1 MLSVWKKFCLVRELE
16 NARENTHRREAF
28 PLLLVRKEFYLFR
41 DTEKA

>member
-1 MLSVWKKFCLVRELE
+1 MLPVWKKFSPVREFE

-28 PLLLVRKEFYLFR
+28 PLLPMRKEFYRVR